1 MVADDGE
8 RDTRWLWL
16 SAHDDPGPG
25 DRRRAPCLPDRQRP
39 AAVAVVLRRAHA
51 ASRLPRPVRRRGRA
65 RVPRPG
71 RQHLAEAG
79 GPALPRRH
87 LLEGPRGSL
96 RGRVPRR
103 EPRAGRRAGKG
114 RHGMGRHDPRS
125 AARVPRV
132 RPRLLCGLLRRP
144 RRHQARAGAH
154 PRLSRSGGRRTILA
168 GRPDR
173 SAARI
178 DRVPRPALGTR
189 MAAKKVA
196 FITGA
201 SRGIGRGCALELSR
215 RGFDLVLSA
224 RTVTGHERF
233 EHSST
238 VRKSLTDPLPGSLEA
253 TAREARGFGAEALV
267 VKLDLAARADWQA
280 AVDAA
285 LERFG
290 RIDVLINNGR
300 YVGPGHMDPFEDT
313 PVELI
318 EQMML
323 CNVIAPLTLVKL
335 CLPAMKRQGCG
346 IVINITSS
354 AGERETPAPIGQGGW
369 GLGYSLSKA
378 AFNRMVPGL
387 AKELRPYN
395 IAVIGLM
402 PGFVGTERM
411 AAELGEFGFDASR
424 ALPVE
429 NPGRV
434 CAMLATAKDPM
445 HFSGKDIYG
454 PDFHAE
460 HALVRFD

>member
-1 MVADDGE
+1 MAE
-8 RDTRWLWL
+8 RR
-16 SAHDDPGPG
+16 
-25 DRRRAPCLPDRQRP
+25 
-39 AAVAVVLRRAHA
+39 
-51 ASRLPRPVRRRGRA
+51 
-65 RVPRPG
+65 
-71 RQHLAEAG
+71 
-79 GPALPRRH
+79 
-87 LLEGPRGSL
+87 
-96 RGRVPRR
+96 
-103 EPRAGRRAGKG
+103 
-114 RHGMGRHDPRS
+114 
-125 AARVPRV
+125 
-132 RPRLLCGLLRRP
+132 
-144 RRHQARAGAH
+144 
-154 PRLSRSGGRRTILA
+154 
-168 GRPDR
+168 
-173 SAARI
+173 
-178 DRVPRPALGTR
+178 
-189 MAAKKVA
+189 VA
-196 FITGA
+196 FVTGA
-201 SRGIGRGCALELSR
+201 SRGIGRACALELAR
-215 RGFDLVLSA
+215 RGLDVVVAA
-224 RTVTGHERF
+224 RTVTGAERL

-238 VRKSLTDPLPGSLEA
+238 VRKSATNPLPGSLEA
-253 TAREARGFGAEALV
+253 TAREARALGAEALV
-267 VKLDLAARADWQA
+267 VKLDLAARADWPA

-285 LERFG
+285 LARFG
-290 RIDVLINNGR
+290 RIDVLVNNGR

-335 CLPAMKRQGCG
+335 CLPAMKRQGGG

-378 AFNRMVPGL
+378 ALNRMVPGL

-411 AAELGEFGFDASR
+411 AAELAEFGFDASK

-445 HFSGKDIYG
+445 YFSGKDIYG
-454 PDFHAE
+454 PGFHAE

>member
-1 MVADDGE
+1 MAE
-8 RDTRWLWL
+8 RR
-16 SAHDDPGPG
+16 
-25 DRRRAPCLPDRQRP
+25 
-39 AAVAVVLRRAHA
+39 
-51 ASRLPRPVRRRGRA
+51 
-65 RVPRPG
+65 
-71 RQHLAEAG
+71 
-79 GPALPRRH
+79 
-87 LLEGPRGSL
+87 
-96 RGRVPRR
+96 
-103 EPRAGRRAGKG
+103 
-114 RHGMGRHDPRS
+114 
-125 AARVPRV
+125 
-132 RPRLLCGLLRRP
+132 
-144 RRHQARAGAH
+144 
-154 PRLSRSGGRRTILA
+154 
-168 GRPDR
+168 
-173 SAARI
+173 
-178 DRVPRPALGTR
+178 
-189 MAAKKVA
+189 VA
-196 FITGA
+196 FVTGA
-201 SRGIGRGCALELSR
+201 SRGIGRACALELAR
-215 RGFDLVLSA
+215 RGFDVVVAA
-224 RTVTGHERF
+224 RTVTGAERL

-238 VRKSLTDPLPGSLEA
+238 VKKSATNPLPGSLEA
-253 TAREARGFGAEALV
+253 TAREARALGAEALV
-267 VKLDLAARADWQA
+267 VKLDLAAREDWPA

-285 LERFG
+285 LARFG
-290 RIDVLINNGR
+290 RIDVLVNNGR
-300 YVGPGHMDPFEDT
+300 YVGPGHMDPFEET
-313 PVELI
+313 PVDLI

-323 CNVIAPLTLVKL
+323 CNVIAPLHLVKL
-335 CLPAMKRQGCG
+335 CLPVMKRQGGG